1 LVLNI
6 LYSGPHP
13 LKDARRIFSGQVAS
27 FCTGGVIAIRICSPA
42 AESNV
47 AQAQHLARLVQ
58 SEPATLELVAPV
70 TLNIVCF
77 RYIGGAT
84 ASAGNDAERG
94 NSRQCAELDA
104 INKEILLRIQERGV
118 AMPSSTVLNGKF
130 CVRVC
135 ITNHRTRF
143 EDMDMICKAVKVIG
157 GEVVRERSATAPIG
171 DR

>member
-1 LVLNI
+1 VVLNI
-6 LYSGPHP
+6 LYSGRLPFQ
-13 LKDARRIFSGQVAS
+13 DARGIFSGRLVP
-27 FCTGGVIAIRICSPA
+27 FCTGDVIAIRICPPA

-58 SEPATLELVAPV
+58 AEPTTLELVAPV

-84 ASAGNDAERG
+84 ASTGSGAERG
-94 NSRQCAELDA
+94 NSSQCAELNA

-143 EDMDMICKAVKVIG
+143 EDMDMICEAVKVIG
-157 GEVVRERSATAPIG
+157 GEVVRERSAAASIG